1 MSTRLVDRFDRSFSY
16 LRLSLTDLCNFQC
29 GYCLPEGCP
38 KSAQNFLSLDEI
50 RRLITAFAE
59 LGVKKIRLTGGEPS
73 TRKDFLEIAHCVGAI
88 PGIETL
94 ALTTNGF
101 YLEKDVAAYYE
112 AGIRSLNVSVDSLQ
126 PEVFAKITGKDAFYR
141 VMAGVEAALKLPF
154 KVKLNA
160 VLLKDLNHSEFP
172 DFLNFVKDRPISV
185 RFIELMQ
192 TGDNQDYFKVHH
204 LSPAGFQ
211 EQLLKAGWVLT
222 NAAHHQDDGHF
233 LPTTNGPAIEYSH
246 PNYQGRIGFIAPYS
260 KDFCASCNRLRLSAR
275 GELYL
280 CLFTDLHYAL
290 RPLLQADSQKTAL
303 QHKIQELLHL
313 KKASHDLH
321 QGNTG
326 KTSDLAK
333 IGG

>member
-1 MSTRLVDRFDRSFSY
+1 
-16 LRLSLTDLCNFQC
+16 
-29 GYCLPEGCP
+29 
-38 KSAQNFLSLDEI
+38 
-50 RRLITAFAE
+50 
-59 LGVKKIRLTGGEPS
+59 VK
-73 TRKDFLEIAHCVGAI
+73 AI

-101 YLEKDVAAYYE
+101 YLERDVAAYYE
-112 AGIRSLNVSVDSLQ
+112 AGIRSLNVSVDSLK
-126 PEVFAKITGKDAFYR
+126 PEVFAKITGKDVFHR

-154 KVKLNA
+154 KLKLNA
-160 VLLKDLNHSEFP
+160 VLLKDLNHTEFA
-172 DFLNFVKDRPISV
+172 DFVAFVKDRPISV

-192 TGDNQDYFKVHH
+192 TGDNQEYFKAHH

-211 EQLLKAGWVLT
+211 ADLVKAGWIREG
-222 NAAHHQDDGHF
+222 NDKI
-233 LPTTNGPAIEYSH
+233 PTAGPAIEYSH
-246 PNYQGRIGFIAPYS
+246 PNYLGRVGFIAPYS
-260 KDFCASCNRLRLSAR
+260 KDFCVSCNRLRLSAR

-290 RPLLQADSQKTAL
+290 RPLLQADSQKAAL
-303 QHKIQELLHL
+303 QAKIRELLHL

>member
-1 MSTRLVDRFDRSFSY
+1 MIPALVDSFHRSFSY

-38 KSAQNFLSLDEI
+38 KSAQNFLSVDEI

-59 LGVKKIRLTGGEPS
+59 LGVKKVRLTGGEPS
-73 TRKDFLEIAHCVGAI
+73 TRKDFIEIAHCVKAI

-101 YLEKDVAAYYE
+101 YLERDVAAYYE
-112 AGIRSLNVSVDSLQ
+112 AGIRSLNVSVDSLK
-126 PEVFAKITGKDAFYR
+126 PEVFAKITGKDAFHR
-141 VMAGVEAALKLPF
+141 VMAGVKAALKLPF
-154 KVKLNA
+154 KLKLNA
-160 VLLKDLNHSEFP
+160 VLLKDLNHTEFA
-172 DFLNFVKDRPISV
+172 DFVAFVKDRPISV

-192 TGDNQDYFKVHH
+192 TGDNQAYFQAHH
-204 LSPAGFQ
+204 LSPSGFQ
-211 EQLLKAGWVLT
+211 TDLVKAGWILT
-222 NAAHHQDDGHF
+222 DALQHQDDKHRS
-233 LPTTNGPAIEYSH
+233 PKTNGPAIEYSH
-246 PNYQGRIGFIAPYS
+246 PHYLGRIGFIAPYS
-260 KDFCASCNRLRLSAR
+260 KDFCVTCNRLRLSAR

-280 CLFTDLHYAL
+280 CLFTDVHYAL
-290 RPLLQADSQKTAL
+290 RPFLQEDSQKMAL
-303 QHKIQELLHL
+303 QAKIRELLHL

>member
-1 MSTRLVDRFDRSFSY
+1 MTSLLTDSFHRSFSY
-16 LRLSLTDLCNFQC
+16 VRLSLTDLCNFQC

-38 KSAQNFLSLDEI
+38 KSGQNFLSMNEI

-59 LGVKKIRLTGGEPS
+59 LGVKKVRLTGGEPS
-73 TRKDFLEIAHCVGAI
+73 TRKDFLDIARCVAAI
-88 PGIETL
+88 PGIETV

-101 YLEKDVAAYYE
+101 YLEKDATAYYE
-112 AGIRSLNVSVDSLQ
+112 AGIRSLNVSIDSLK
-126 PEVFAKITGKDAFYR
+126 PEVFAKITGKDAFHR

-154 KVKLNA
+154 KLKLNA
-160 VLLKDLNHSEFP
+160 VLLKDLNHREFP
-172 DFLNFVKDRPISV
+172 DFLQFVKDRPISV
-185 RFIELMQ
+185 RWIELMQ
-192 TGDNQDYFKVHH
+192 TGDNQAYFKAHH

-211 EQLLKAGWVLT
+211 ADLVKAGWILT
-222 NAAHHQDDGHF
+222 DTLHHQDDGHF

-246 PNYQGRIGFIAPYS
+246 PGYQGRVGFIAPYS

-280 CLFTDLHYAL
+280 CLFTDVHYAL
-290 RPLLQADSQKTAL
+290 RSFLQEDSQKTAL
-303 QHKIQELLHL
+303 QTQILKLLHL

-321 QGNTG
+321 QGNSG